1 MLQSVPVMMSM
12 CMRHLV
18 FLWLV
23 KRNMV
28 VSTSVPD
35 QAACDQELKRT
46 CVDHA
51 CAYDNAHVTMLL
63 IDKY

>member
-1 MLQSVPVMMSM
+1 MLFHPMDMLQSVPVMMPM

-28 VSTSVPD
+28 VSTSVSD
-35 QAACDQELKRT
+35 QDACDQRT
-46 CVDHA
+46 CVDHV
-51 CAYDNAHVTMLL
+51 YNVRMT
-63 IDKY
+63 IPK